1 MKVTPTG
8 SRSRSLTNLWSAS
21 KKGFWSSYQA
31 WNSSSN
37 FIGVPRESSFP
48 FISSD
53 TFRAT
58 ADVVIGNEAFPIDL
72 ESVEIPDRPAV
83 IMIELSFIKNKGGG
97 DAILRR
103 IESIKSQNANRLSI
117 VLHNGDWV
125 PSSHYLESLSSLGA
139 DVYCVNILDGLS
151 GVTPIPVGLE
161 NSIRRKNGVLHD
173 FLFIHDQLREPWP
186 SFPEKS
192 RQIFA
197 SFKVS
202 TNPAARQPLARKL
215 QQSRFGFLGKR
226 LSIRDFR
233 AGIMSSRFVLSP
245 PGNGPD
251 CYRTWEAIYLGA
263 VPIVLRNSL
272 ADSLHSELPIW
283 AVDDWD
289 EALTATDDQL
299 HQKFD
304 ELVQRDRAKA
314 YFPYWLQEVSEPR

>member
-1 MKVTPTG
+1 MNAL
-8 SRSRSLTNLWSAS
+8 SSAS
-21 KKGFWSSYQA
+21 
-31 WNSSSN
+31 N
-37 FIGVPRESSFP
+37 FTGVPRESSFP

-53 TFRAT
+53 TFRST
-58 ADVVIGNEAFPIDL
+58 ADIVIANEFSPHDL
-72 ESVEIPDRPAV
+72 HGTRPLVKDTVAMV
-83 IMIELSFIKNKGGG
+83 ELSFIKNKAGG
-97 DAILRR
+97 DPLLSWV
-103 IESIKSQNANRLSI
+103 ESIKSRSTYRLSI
-117 VLHNGDWV
+117 ILHNGDWV